1 MTELNE
7 FVLFVKGL
15 PWNTGIL
22 WTDAIACA
30 ISAMMLGTYQRKGAK
45 HRIVGGIMALVL
57 LVACGSVTI
66 LIATG
71 RYTQANLSETIINVM
86 LCISLIYSHGNVMK
100 IFRRDDKGGNV

>member
-15 PWNTGIL
+15 PWNAGIL
-22 WTDAIACA
+22 WIDAIACA
-30 ISAMMLGTYQRKGAK
+30 ISALMLGTYQRHGAK
-45 HRIVGGIMALVL
+45 HRIIGGVIALVL

-100 IFRRDDKGGNV
+100 IFRKDGKQ

>member
-1 MTELNE
+1 MTEINE

-15 PWNTGIL
+15 PWNAGIL

-30 ISAMMLGTYQRKGAK
+30 ISALMLGTYQRKGAK
-45 HRIVGGIMALVL
+45 HRIVCGIMALVL

-100 IFRRDDKGGNV
+100 IFRKAGKQ

>member
-7 FVLFVKGL
+7 FVLFVKGI
-15 PWNTGIL
+15 PWNAGIL

-30 ISAMMLGTYQRKGAK
+30 ISALMLGTYQRKGAR
-45 HRIVGGIMALVL
+45 HRVVGGVMALVL

-71 RYTQANLSETIINVM
+71 RYTHANLAETIINVM
-86 LCISLIYSHGNVMK
+86 LCISLIYSRGNVMK
-100 IFRRDDKGGNV
+100 IFRRGDSHAK

>member
-1 MTELNE
+1 MAEINE
-7 FVLFVKGL
+7 FFSFVKGL

-30 ISAMMLGTYQRKGAK
+30 ISATMLGTYQRKGAK
-45 HRIVGGIMALVL
+45 HRIFGGFMALVL

-71 RYTQANLSETIINVM
+71 RYIQANPAETVINVM

-100 IFRRDDKGGNV
+100 IFRRDNKQ